1 VSTLKLLV
9 TIAFRNLRAS
19 FVNLLIGGIIFFG
32 SLLVLVGGSI
42 LNSMDV
48 AMSKSIIG
56 SVAGHIQVYS
66 SRSKDD
72 LAIYGAMGGEA
83 DVEALQDFSQ
93 VRKVLEKV
101 PNVKQVVPMGINGA
115 LIAGGNTID
124 LTLADLR
131 EKVNRRRSGD
141 QSPELEKQIQ
151 SLKGHLQEI
160 VKQLKKDRENAAAI
174 SVRVLEADVT
184 QAMDRAATD
193 AFWQEFDQHPL
204 DDLELLENKIAPLST
219 DADLLYLRYVGTNLD
234 DFQRTF
240 DRMEIVD
247 GTAVPPGHRGFLFA
261 KQWYEAALKV
271 KVARRLDEMK
281 EKIDVNHQT
290 FARSDELR
298 QNAKDN
304 QTQTREI
311 LYQLDGLK
319 KAAMVADL
327 QKGLGATE
335 SDPDKL
341 LRMLLDT
348 NDQNFQD
355 RYKLFY
361 DAVAS
366 RLQLYRV
373 RIGDTLTI
381 QAFTRSGYVQSVN
394 VKVYGTYQF
403 KGLEKA
409 ALAGDLNLMDLM
421 SFRDLYGYLSPER
434 MEEIK
439 KMKAQTGAQMI
450 DRDKAEA
457 ELFGG
462 GDADGAGGR
471 RVVAQATPG
480 VIDESQELGGGA
492 GELRR
497 KDLTSRVYSRE
508 EVEGGVVL
516 NAAVL
521 LKDPSKI
528 NQTIKEIEARAKE
541 DGVPLKAVSWQ
552 QAAGF
557 LGQLVLFMKVVL
569 YLAVT
574 ILFVVVLVIINN
586 AMMMAT
592 MQRVREI
599 GTMRAI
605 GAQRSMVLWMVLIET
620 VVLALVFGVAAV
632 LVGSGIVGL
641 LHRVGIP
648 AVSPYLY
655 LFFSG
660 PRLYPDL
667 GVGVIVA
674 ATVVVSLVSA
684 ISTLYPAL
692 TATRVSPVTAMQQ
705 DE

>member
-9 TIAFRNLRAS
+9 TIAFRNLHAS

-66 SRSKDD
+66 SKSKDD

-131 EKVNRRRSGD
+131 DKVNKRRAGD

-184 QAMDRAATD
+184 EAMDRAATD
-193 AFWQEFDQHPL
+193 AFWQGFDQHPL

-234 DFQRTF
+234 DFQQAF

-247 GTAVPPGHRGFLFA
+247 GTAVPPGRRGFLFA

-348 NDQNFQD
+348 NDQDFHA
-355 RYKLFY
+355 RYQLFY

-421 SFRDLYGYLSPER
+421 SFRDLYGYLSPEKA
-434 MEEIK
+434 EEIK
-439 KMKAQTGAQMI
+439 KLKAQSGAAMI
-450 DRDKAEA
+450 DREKAEDA
-457 ELFGG
+457 LFGG
-462 GDADGAGGR
+462 AEGGR
-471 RVVAQATPG
+471 EVVAQATPG
-480 VIDESQELGGGA
+480 VIDESKELEGGA
-492 GELRR
+492 GALRR
-497 KDLTSRVYSRE
+497 QDLASRVYSRQD
-508 EVEGGVVL
+508 VENGVVL
-516 NAAVL
+516 NAAAL

-528 NQTIKEIEARAKE
+528 DQTIREIEARAKE

-552 QAAGF
+552 KAAGF

-569 YLAVT
+569 YLAIA

-605 GAQRSMVLWMVLIET
+605 GAQRSLVLLMVLIET
-620 VVLALVFGVAAV
+620 VVLALVFGLAAV

-641 LHRVGIP
+641 LHQVGIP

-660 PRLYPDL
+660 PRLYPNL
-667 GVGVIVA
+667 GVGVIFA

-684 ISTLYPAL
+684 FSTLYPAL
-692 TATRVSPVTAMQQ
+692 IATRVSPVTAMQQ